1 MTEKIRVLHVVGSM
15 NRGGVETW
23 LMHVLRNIDRE
34 RFQFDFLVHTS
45 QPAAYDDEIRSLGG
59 RIISCARP
67 KIGKQYPQEF
77 RRAVRTNG
85 PFDVLHSHV
94 HHFSGVT
101 LSLGAALGIPVRI
114 AHSHSDLSV
123 ADRAGSH
130 RRKTYLRATEVA
142 IARSA
147 TLKLAA
153 SEQAA
158 AALYGPNWR
167 LDARCRLLYC
177 GIDLQPFEGDGGDA
191 TRMVLG
197 LPEDAWVI
205 GHVGRFDIPKN
216 HPFIVDIAREV
227 VRRDASARFLL
238 VGDGPL
244 RPHIQHLAKTNG
256 LDEQILFAGV
266 RSDVPGIMQAM
277 DVFLFP
283 SLWEGLGIV
292 LIEAQAAGTP
302 CVISDVIPPEATVIP
317 ELVDRLPLEASAEAW
332 AEHLLSKRNQT
343 VPVAPR
349 AALERIRESP
359 FDIQRSVRQL
369 GDHYECE
376 VVRIAKSG
384 MTS

>member
-167 LDARCRLLYC
+167 LDARCSFSTVGRSAA
-177 GIDLQPFEGDGGDA
+177 FEGDGGDA

-205 GHVGRFDIPKN
+205 GHWDVLIYQRTTRLSWISPGGG
-216 HPFIVDIAREV
+216 EE
-227 VRRDASARFLL
+227 RRLCRFLL

>member
-1 MTEKIRVLHVVGSM
+1 M
-15 NRGGVETW
+15 ETP
-23 LMHVLRNIDRE
+23 RE
-34 RFQFDFLVHTS
+34 WCWGCGRCLV
-45 QPAAYDDEIRSLGG
+45 
-59 RIISCARP
+59 
-67 KIGKQYPQEF
+67 IG
-77 RRAVRTNG
+77 TW
-85 PFDVLHSHV
+85 DVLIYQR
-94 HHFSGVT
+94 T
-101 LSLGAALGIPVRI
+101 TRLSWISPGG
-114 AHSHSDLSV
+114 
-123 ADRAGSH
+123 GEE
-130 RRKTYLRATEVA
+130 RRL
-142 IARSA
+142 
-147 TLKLAA
+147 
-153 SEQAA
+153 
-158 AALYGPNWR
+158 
-167 LDARCRLLYC
+167 C
-177 GIDLQPFEGDGGDA
+177 
-191 TRMVLG
+191 
-197 LPEDAWVI
+197 
-205 GHVGRFDIPKN
+205 
-216 HPFIVDIAREV
+216 
-227 VRRDASARFLL
+227 RFLL